1 LGSSSRKNVDQVA
14 LINAKVKGV
23 DNALGTPQDP
33 VIAQMAR
40 SYGTTGSVQ
49 VLELE
54 GDEEK
59 QVELFQKI
67 FSLRQGS
74 TASFAKKFFKQE
86 LATPELKRKMA
97 YFTAMA
103 QFVDLCSKASFGVD
117 LCINMETES
126 FLYRKAKKGVVELA
140 SEVYDNDEDVVALQ
154 PPTYCEYTQA
164 RHKPSW
170 AKASSWTN
178 SSFTKCVA
186 NATKAVPGSLTNMV
200 FHRERL
206 MSKLPFSVDKDDLD
220 LEKGF
225 DHAFWTGLSPQ
236 GVVKGMQCG
245 HSFVIRAATETS
257 GCKGKPVHMKQQA
270 LSIAKSKADPKASER
285 AKLDALSGEYGTFNQ
300 RVVSGIEMMVDR
312 LENGDFPPVLQEL
325 GRLQGGAEDRKT
337 RSWAPGGGP
346 AACSRR
352 AKLRGCEV
360 ARSGAAAAGCYL
372 LSDLPRSLLFPV
384 PASSPFCP
392 ALSLVLAPTAPSVLP
407 SISSS
412 QWLMMCRR
420 GALNQALA

>member
-1 LGSSSRKNVDQVA
+1 MALRLAVAAAAIPAAQSIGSFLGGATVLDEGLEVTPSRAMVATVLEHTRVAPVDLMLSHQLRMLSSSRKNINNVA
-14 LINAKVKGV
+14 VINAKVKGV
-23 DNALGTPQDP
+23 DNALGTAQDP
-33 VIAQMAR
+33 VIAQMSR

-49 VLELE
+49 VLDLE

-59 QVELFQKI
+59 QVELFQKV

-126 FLYRKAKKGVVELA
+126 FLYRKDKKGIVELA
-140 SEVYDNDEDVVALQ
+140 SELYENDEDVIALQ

-186 NATKAVPGSLTNMV
+186 NATKATPGSLSNTV

-206 MSKLPFSVDKDDLD
+206 MSKLPFAVDKDDLD
-220 LEKGF
+220 LQKGF

-236 GVVKGMQCG
+236 GAVKGMQCG
-245 HSFVIRAATETS
+245 HSFVVRAATETS
-257 GCKGKPVHMKQQA
+257 GCKGKTVQMKQQA
-270 LSIAKSKADPKASER
+270 LAIAKSKADPKAAER
-285 AKLDALSGEYGTFNQ
+285 TQLDTLSGEYSSFNQ

-312 LENGDFPPVLQEL
+312 LENGDFPPVMHN
-325 GRLQGGAEDRKT
+325 
-337 RSWAPGGGP
+337 
-346 AACSRR
+346 
-352 AKLRGCEV
+352 V
-360 ARSGAAAAGCYL
+360 ANKCQ
-372 LSDLPRSLLFPV
+372 DM
-384 PASSPFCP
+384 CP
-392 ALSLVLAPTAPSVLP
+392 SMERITKEGTA
-407 SISSS
+407 
-412 QWLMMCRR
+412 W
-420 GALNQALA
+420 